1 MAVVNWTEHA
11 RDDLREVFDF
21 IARDSPR
28 AAEALIERILRAT
41 ERLERFPESGRKI
54 PEFPDL
60 EYREIL
66 VGSYRIQY
74 RVEPDTVWIATV
86 VHGSRLLTENP

>member
-11 RDDLREVFDF
+11 RDDLRQVFDF

-74 RVEPDTVWIATV
+74 RVQRDTVWIATV
-86 VHGSRLLTENP
+86 VHGSRLLTESP